1 MVKNV
6 ENRTGET
13 LSSSVF
19 ARFTDCDELPA
30 VLGGVCTVVVSGGY
44 EMVVAGGGKSSVQ

>member
-6 ENRTGET
+6 ENRTRET

-30 VLGGVCTVVVSGGY
+30 VLGGVCTVVVSD
-44 EMVVAGGGKSSVQ
+44 ECKMVVASGGKSSVQ